1 LFRNN
6 ETSTLGAPGV
16 HDFVVRGYVAGS
28 RERNEVT
35 RGLDGVSSRT
45 HPATD
50 AQHFRRI
57 VKARQRVEVSER
69 ALRDAVQSARDAGD
83 SWTIIG
89 AALGVT
95 RQAAQQ
101 RFGS

>member
-1 LFRNN
+1 MGPRTGGTLFRNN

-57 VKARQRVEVSER
+57 VKARQRVEAPREPFGTRSSPPVTPATRGRS
-69 ALRDAVQSARDAGD
+69 SAPP
-83 SWTIIG
+83 W
-89 AALGVT
+89 V
-95 RQAAQQ
+95 
-101 RFGS
+101 